1 MQVCDT
7 VAEFA
12 MVIFEDPGW
21 PELLPF
27 LFHCAQSRDA
37 RLVEGSLL
45 MFGQLAQQLAPALR
59 QYLGTL
65 HEVLLACL
73 SHSDSTVRLASMRAA
88 TNFIQVLPVP
98 APGPPPPSC
107 RPDIRLVQTAV
118 QTP

>member
-1 MQVCDT
+1 MTPPILSDEGTACHLQVCDT

-12 MVIFEDPGW
+12 MTIFEAPGW

-45 MFGQLAQQLAPALR
+45 MFAQLAPQLAPVLR
-59 QYLGTL
+59 QYLATL

-73 SHSDSTVRLASMRAA
+73 SHADSTVRLASMRAA
-88 TNFIQVLPVP
+88 TNFIQVGL
-98 APGPPPPSC
+98 
-107 RPDIRLVQTAV
+107 
-118 QTP
+118 